1 MDTKELTWKV
11 KELNKVLENQKQI
24 DAITTKLNR
33 WQKVIDNRLGHDKD
47 VMQDARDEVMQ
58 ECIDAIRAI
67 LDK

>member
-1 MDTKELTWKV
+1 MDTIKEADDFQLKLIH
-11 KELNKVLENQKQI
+11 KLL
-24 DAITTKLNR
+24 AIRTKLNR